1 MGPPSRHRATS
12 QEAVLELSNGP
23 FVKDDL
29 QRLIALQ
36 EIDLRLEESA
46 ERKRRIPEM
55 IEAARGP
62 LQSAQANRDTLK
74 QEFDAATKE
83 RKACEQDLVAQ
94 EQTISKLADRA
105 VKGEIKTNKEYQAHL
120 FEVELAKKKKG
131 DIEERL
137 LILMDQVD
145 GKKKDLAQAEGAVKE
160 AEKRFASE
168 KAALEGSVGGLEEE
182 LVRLNRDR
190 EVLVTAVEPSLIRTY
205 EKLRVSRKGQAL
217 AGVNKEGSCLA
228 CRLQIQPQMVAEV
241 KRATS
246 ILTCAFCHRILYWA
260 GDPVQVVPESGQHV
274 DVEAEEA
281 AETTE

>member
-1 MGPPSRHRATS
+1 M
-12 QEAVLELSNGP
+12 
-23 FVKDDL
+23 KDDL

-36 EIDLRLEESA
+36 EIDLRLEEIA
-46 ERKRRIPEM
+46 ERKRRIPEL

-62 LQSAQANRDTLK
+62 LQSALAQRDSLK
-74 QEFDAATKE
+74 QESDTATKE
-83 RKACEQDLVAQ
+83 RKSCEQDLAAQ
-94 EQTISKLADRA
+94 EQTIAKLADRA

-160 AEKRFASE
+160 AEKRLAGE
-168 KAALEGSVGGLEEE
+168 KAALEGSVGGLDEE
-182 LVRLNRDR
+182 LAKLGRDR
-190 EVLVTAVEPSLIRTY
+190 EALVATVEPSLMRTY
-205 EKLRVSRKGQAL
+205 EKLRASRKGQAL

-228 CRLQIQPQMVAEV
+228 CRLQIQPQVVAEV
-241 KRATS
+241 KRATA
-246 ILTCAFCHRILYWA
+246 ILTCSFCQRILYWA
-260 GDPVQVVPESGQHV
+260 GDPVQI
-274 DVEAEEA
+274 VEAPERRVEVEEA